1 MAGIFIKWPRLSGVP
16 RDASKDAG
24 RQSHPESDS
33 ERAGRQIGQQLEVAL
48 PLHGGMLR
56 SSAAASHQNTARHPY
71 LPSKSMPSESLAFLE
86 KPGSIG

>member
-48 PLHGGMLR
+48 PLHGGMPPTSMATIVCCCK
-56 SSAAASHQNTARHPY
+56 SSEYGPASVSAEQINAVGIACIP
-71 LPSKSMPSESLAFLE
+71 
-86 KPGSIG
+86 